1 MAEIA
6 RRLIEAVP
14 HGLLVEAIGDVDG
27 AHVIDL
33 THDSRDVRESW
44 AFACVPGGR
53 YDGHEFAAGAVAAG
67 ATLLLVE
74 RRLPLQVAQIVVTDV
89 RRAMG
94 PVAARIHGDP
104 ATKLRIVGIT
114 GTNGKTTTTHLVGSI
129 MRAAGWSEREMGTL
143 SGARTTPEAP
153 DLQRRLAGF
162 VDEGVEAVVME
173 VSSHALALHR
183 VNGVHFDV
191 AAFTNLGRDH
201 LDLHVSMEAYFRAKA
216 SLFTAELAEV
226 GVTNLD
232 DPYGRLLLDGADI
245 EMAGFRMD
253 DAQDL
258 EVGVGHHRF
267 RWRGT
272 PVSVPLGGRFNAANS
287 LCALA
292 IAAQLG
298 IDADVAAQGL
308 ASIPPVPGR
317 FEVVSD
323 PDAPF
328 SVVVDYAHTPDGLAE
343 LLSAVRDVHVGPVG
357 AGRVICVFGCG
368 GDRDR
373 DKRPLMGAAAAAHAD
388 VVVATSD
395 NPRHEDPRA
404 IIDDAVA
411 GVEPRYRDRVSIE
424 VDRRAGIAIALRAAR
439 PGDAV
444 VIAGK
449 GHEPTQTIG
458 DTASPFDDRDVA
470 RELLA
475 EMNLRTPTHQNDR
488 PDQPDPPDPSDDHAA
503 GGTA

>member
-1 MAEIA
+1 MTVMAEIA

-14 HGLLVEAIGDVDG
+14 HGLLVETIGDVDG
-27 AHVIDL
+27 AHLIDL
-33 THDSRDVRESW
+33 THDSREVREAW
-44 AFACVPGGR
+44 AFACVPGGLH
-53 YDGHEFAAGAVAAG
+53 DGHEFAAAAVAAG

-74 RRLPLQVAQIVVTDV
+74 RRLSLDVAQIVVTDV

-114 GTNGKTTTTHLVGSI
+114 GTHGKTTTTHLVGSI
-129 MRAAGWSEREMGTL
+129 MRAAGWSAREMGTL

-162 VDEGVEAVVME
+162 VDAGVEAVVME

-201 LDLHVSMEAYFRAKA
+201 LDLHESMEAYFRAKA
-216 SLFTAELAEV
+216 SLFTADLTDV
-226 GVTNLD
+226 GITNLD

-245 EMAGFRMD
+245 EMVGYRMD

-258 EVGVGHHRF
+258 EVGVGHHAF

-292 IAAQLG
+292 IAERLG
-298 IDADVAAQGL
+298 IDADVAARGL

-317 FEVVSD
+317 FEVVSE

-328 SVVVDYAHTPDGLAE
+328 SVVVDYAHTPDGLVE
-343 LLSAVRDVHVGPVG
+343 VLSAVRDVHVGTVG

-373 DKRPLMGAAAAAHAD
+373 DKRPMMGAAAAAHAD
-388 VVVATSD
+388 LVVATSD

-424 VDRRAGIAIALRAAR
+424 VDRRAGIAIALRAAT
-439 PGDAV
+439 PGDVV

-449 GHEPTQTIG
+449 GHESTQTIG
-458 DTASPFDDRDVA
+458 DTAYPFDDRDVA

-475 EMNLRTPTHQNDR
+475 EMNLRTPD
-488 PDQPDPPDPSDDHAA
+488 DQPDRSDEPDRDVPGD
-503 GGTA
+503 TA